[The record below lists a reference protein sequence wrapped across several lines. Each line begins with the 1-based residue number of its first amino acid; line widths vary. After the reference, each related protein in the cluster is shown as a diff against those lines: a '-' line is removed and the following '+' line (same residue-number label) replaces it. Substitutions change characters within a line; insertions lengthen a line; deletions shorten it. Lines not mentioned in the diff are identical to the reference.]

1 MVGGYT
7 NNNYTVKL
15 PTAANNQGAA
25 LTPTYG
31 ANIGTS
37 PNTPLINNSLINNSK
52 IPTSIYGNAL
62 GATVKMPDLSSQFN
76 GNVVKP
82 VYGSNI
88 GGGTGGSGGVTK
100 EGVIVGGGA
109 VNSTFNNISSPKTP
123 TTTTT
128 PTYKDLI
135 AAQQKTELVKPSTP
149 TTSAPAT
156 STPETSGEEA
166 KQPASYEE
174 YIKQT
179 QEGYQAQLDA
189 AKKEAER
196 VKERAMIDAQSSY
209 AQNKAT
215 YGANA
220 ETMAEMGLQGGGYS
234 DYLNAQAYAQKRADV
249 QQANAQEIASKT
261 AAQSTYQEYVNNL
274 NQQLANNLLYEER
287 LKEQREYDNAQ
298 SEQSKKD
305 SLYAQLW
312 EGVQN
317 ADSGYTAAAIDD
329 MAKQYGL
336 SDEQATSL
344 KNILASTQAKSA
356 EDTSKKLL
364 ERAIVDIE
372 NNGTNLSDG
381 YLDSIKQLG
390 LSDADYSKAKE
401 AYQKAAYKDYL
412 DQVTSGTL
420 SDTRM
425 VDSAYT
431 NGNLTQ
437 EQYNSLK
444 KEWNSS
450 IDASATFFSFE
461 GGNLPYAEA
470 QTALNAVLNNSWCT
484 DDVKQKLQS
493 AFIDTYAIDI
503 GKEHLGGKV
512 KDGANKVNVNS
523 SSYSTK
529 QWGDF
534 DGIDKTSDW
543 QYTYAQKVAED
554 AKAGKIAVGQVVTMN
569 VGSVWSDYGC
579 YVYVGN
585 GVFVKCECSGWS
597 DPKKTYGDKL
607 YIPDGYKIGG
617 ANNSI
622 QRK

>member
-7 NNNYTVKL
+7 NNNYAVKL

-31 ANIGTS
+31 ANIGAS
-37 PNTPLINNSLINNSK
+37 ANTPLISNSLINNSK

-109 VNSTFNNISSPKTP
+109 VNSTFNNISSGSSAQKQ
-123 TTTTT
+123 TTVTT

-135 AAQQKTELVKPSTP
+135 AAQQKTETVQPSTP
-149 TTSAPAT
+149 TT

-261 AAQSTYQEYVNNL
+261 AAQGTYQEYVNNL

-364 ERAIVDIE
+364 EQAIVDIE

-381 YLDSIKQLG
+381 YLDSLKQLG

-412 DQVTSGTL
+412 EQVTSGTL

-425 VDSAYT
+425 VDSAYA

-437 EQYNSLK
+437 EQYDSLK

-450 IDASATFFSFE
+450 IDTSSTFFSFE

-484 DDVKQKLQS
+484 DDIKNSLTNS
-493 AFIDTYAIDI
+493 FTRTYAVDI
-503 GKEHLGGKV
+503 AKDKMVGGLSESKVKSSTVDIYSPNYKASDFGDFNTGSDQTALINAYINAAKEGKIPVGKV
-512 KDGANKVNVNS
+512 CKFNYGEVWDNHG
-523 SSYSTK
+523 YFIYI
-529 QWGDF
+529 GD
-534 DGIDKTSDW
+534 
-543 QYTYAQKVAED
+543 
-554 AKAGKIAVGQVVTMN
+554 
-569 VGSVWSDYGC
+569 
-579 YVYVGN
+579 
-585 GVFVKCECSGWS
+585 GVFVKY
-597 DPKKTYGDKL
+597 DATTIKDDTIY
-607 YIPDGYKIGG
+607 YPDGFKKGTGYRIVK
-617 ANNSI
+617 
-622 QRK
+622 K